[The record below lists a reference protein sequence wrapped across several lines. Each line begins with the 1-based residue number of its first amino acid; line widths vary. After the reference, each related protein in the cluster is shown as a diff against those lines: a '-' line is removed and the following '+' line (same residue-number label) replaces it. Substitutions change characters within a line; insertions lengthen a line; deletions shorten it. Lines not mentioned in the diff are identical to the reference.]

1 MTAASRQRVRRALER
16 LDLTRAQAD
25 AVRRLLRDDRRHW
38 EAARQ
43 RLAECR
49 RDLQTAIAGPAPD
62 SAAVLELTLEERV
75 LEERERAL
83 GAQVERRLAELLR
96 PEQAVRLRALA
107 PPALGDVLGRICA

>member
-1 MTAASRQRVRRALER
+1 VRRALLR
-16 LDLTRAQAD
+16 LGLTRVQA
-25 AVRRLLRDDRRHW
+25 ASLRRLLRDDRRHW

-49 RDLQTAIAGPAPD
+49 RDLAAALAGPTPD
-62 SAAVLELTLEERV
+62 SLAVLELPLEER
-75 LEERERAL
+75 LLAEREREMT
-83 GAQVERRLAELLR
+83 VELEQRMAALLR

>member
-1 MTAASRQRVRRALER
+1 MSAASRQRVRRALVR

-25 AVRRLLRDDRRHW
+25 SLRRHLRDDRAQW

-49 RDLQTAIAGPAPD
+49 RDLAAALVGPTPD
-62 SAAVLELTLEERV
+62 SLAVLELTLEER
-75 LEERERAL
+75 LLADRERAL
-83 GAQVERRLAELLR
+83 SAQLERRMAALLR
-96 PEQAVRLRALA
+96 PEQAVRLRGLA